1 MIVDRLWELLLCRGS
16 LDLKSKAEEEN
27 RPRLS
32 STLTASLQKE
42 MLSVVEDAVCSL
54 YCAQQFSTLCSQLL
68 ISLLWFDRFFFYSV

>member
-27 RPRLS
+27 RPQLS

-54 YCAQQFSTLCSQLL
+54 YCAQQFSTLCS
-68 ISLLWFDRFFFYSV
+68 